1 MALNA
6 TQLTNQALQAGG
18 LDRVRGEVF
27 TEQQGAKAVSDSGIA
42 NGVRFVVEENP
53 MQELMDSMEEL
64 SMNFEEKEMKS
75 VGDRKLGEKLSSRQK
90 YFTAVEKWQKA
101 MPDMPGGEF
110 CERMLRNLR
119 QMRKGGQLP
128 NTQEFLR
135 QLGQG
140 SRDPSHQYAMLEIL
154 SALAE
159 AGDKD
164 ILKLIEA
171 TRAQLLQTKG
181 PEIRAGVNLAEA
193 ISSRTKDPAEMQ
205 DLRDLYRAEVI
216 GFRTPQECFRSLL
229 ASRGPGAL
237 QASIDF
243 LVEGAGVD
251 LNSPSPS
258 REPAELRR
266 ILLDLQC
273 VEVLKTV
280 YDRAGDFGRRLRQQ
294 FRETMQLDAEAFTGR
309 IMDMTR
315 MPFSSKESV
324 RDFIAA
330 CGVKALPARLDFCRE
345 FQGLVRELSPRLFT
359 SEDDRLSVVAA
370 AQELMDDLVAEMED
384 AKEVRG

>member
-6 TQLTNQALQAGG
+6 TQMMNQALQTGG
-18 LDRVRGEVF
+18 LDRIRGEAF
-27 TEQQGAKAVSDSGIA
+27 TEQQSVKAITDSGIA
-42 NGVRFVVEENP
+42 NGVHFVVEEDP
-53 MQELMDSMEEL
+53 TQSLMDSMEEL

-90 YFTAVEKWQKA
+90 YITAVEKWQKT

-110 CERMLRNLR
+110 CERMLRGLR

-128 NTQEFLR
+128 NTKEFLG
-135 QLGQG
+135 QLAQG
-140 SRDPSHQYAMLEIL
+140 SKDPSHQYAMLEIL
-154 SALAE
+154 AALAE

-164 ILKLIEA
+164 ILKLIA
-171 TRAQLLQTKG
+171 DTRDHLLKTKG
-181 PEIRAGVNLAEA
+181 AEIKAGVNLAEA
-193 ISSRTKDPAEMQ
+193 VNARTKDPQEMQ
-205 DLRDLYRAEVI
+205 ELRDLYRAEVV
-216 GFRTPQECFRSLL
+216 GFRTPQECFKSLL
-229 ASRGPGAL
+229 ASRGPGGL

-280 YDRAGDFGRRLRQQ
+280 YDRAADFGKRLRLQ
-294 FRETMQLDAEAFTGR
+294 FGEKMQLDQEAFTGR
-309 IMDMTR
+309 VMDMTR
-315 MPFSSKESV
+315 MPFSTKESV
-324 RDFIAA
+324 GDFIRD

-359 SEDDRLSVVAA
+359 NEDDRISVVNA

-384 AKEVRG
+384 AKEVVG